1 MHFLEQGPRQTTST
15 TTPGDPVVATSA
27 AKVLP
32 ASSDLTV
39 SEANSGPKSYFI
51 HHHHLPRSSSEDL
64 KTTAVVQWNHSSPQA
79 TAAGDLPLSQNF
91 PGQGKQLPAGGEHQD
106 SPKQLKS
113 SQLLSLVAKPKDSED
128 KEVTAAVSPTASAST
143 RLSSGE
149 DGSKDSIDL
158 ACLTV
163 VEDANE
169 KDDSGCRNNDCDIE
183 GSEKDVQVARGW
195 SGPGCVMTNTNSAPA
210 AAADPTS
217 LPALPGEVADMKKFS
232 QKSNQT

>member
-1 MHFLEQGPRQTTST
+1 M
-15 TTPGDPVVATSA
+15 
-27 AKVLP
+27 
-32 ASSDLTV
+32 
-39 SEANSGPKSYFI
+39 
-51 HHHHLPRSSSEDL
+51 
-64 KTTAVVQWNHSSPQA
+64 TTAVVQWNHSSPQA

-91 PGQGKQLPAGGEHQD
+91 PGQGKQLLAGGEHQD

-128 KEVTAAVSPTASAST
+128 KEVTAAVSPTASSST
-143 RLSSGE
+143 RLSSAE
-149 DGSKDSIDL
+149 DGSKDSIDNGGGL

-183 GSEKDVQVARGW
+183 GSEEDVQVARGW

-210 AAADPTS
+210 ADPTS
-217 LPALPGEVADMKKFS
+217 LPALPGEVTDIDFPESFFSRGLYCKFTAIKRQQIIS
-232 QKSNQT
+232 ASDLTFICFSSRCTRPTLLNNSCKHGNGTTV